1 MQKKSKQK
9 IYFSQDTEDAI
20 ILYNNTSDEHIKNK
34 IYNDKIR
41 YSFDKLV
48 ENTIHTYKFYYFDVP
63 YEDVK
68 QEVVSFLIEKI
79 HRYDKINGKAFSFFS
94 VVAKNYLIA
103 NNNANYYYRQKK
115 SDVESIDSER
125 NVINEYIKENFN
137 EERHDFIDEFVIFL
151 EKYLNN
157 LFIKKNELEIA
168 DAVKDLF
175 KNRSNIENYNKKTL
189 YILIRERTNAKTQ
202 QITSVINKIKVY
214 YIKLYSIYTESGTI
228 SNITMDDL

>member
-20 ILYNNTSDEHIKNK
+20 ILYNSTSDEHIKNK

-157 LFIKKNELEIA
+157 LFIKKNEIEIA

-175 KNRSNIENYNKKTL
+175 KNRINIENYNKKTL

-214 YIKLYSIYTESGTI
+214 YIKLYSIYTENGTI